1 MSMSK
6 TKTKT
11 KTMSTWTCYTDQR
24 GERGTRMGGEG
35 MLENTLHNKNHCRTP
50 TTTHQSLNT
59 APVGG
64 KPHGRGAG
72 LPASR
77 R

>member
-1 MSMSK
+1 M

-24 GERGTRMGGEG
+24 GISGTRMGGEG
-35 MLENTLHNKNHCRTP
+35 VLENKLHNKQRRTP
-50 TTTHQSLNT
+50 AMTHQSLNT

-72 LPASR
+72 LPSGCR
-77 R
+77 